1 MSSAVR
7 GGEFQ
12 GEAIPDT
19 QARQPRRRS
28 VDSRPHRKTMG
39 KARTVY
45 PEDLEVRAR
54 YLPGGD
60 GSQDLASP
68 GEDQGV
74 GARQGT
80 QTPEIQTASE
90 LEDLEA
96 TKQDR
101 QHPHQ
106 NSGQVI
112 PMPQRALRCLELTRY
127 VQRSERHYHPKSTS
141 RHS

>member
-1 MSSAVR
+1 MKFRSPRTPGRSDPLYESTPTAPPKR
-7 GGEFQ
+7 GFSTASKNNG
-12 GEAIPDT
+12 
-19 QARQPRRRS
+19 
-28 VDSRPHRKTMG
+28 
-39 KARTVY
+39 
-45 PEDLEVRAR
+45 
-54 YLPGGD
+54 
-60 GSQDLASP
+60 GSQDLATP
-68 GEDQGV
+68 GEGKGA

-101 QHPHQ
+101 QHPGQ

-112 PMPQRALRCLELTRY
+112 IAPRGALRWLPRSHLSVR
-127 VQRSERHYHPKSTS
+127 RSERHYHPKSAS